1 MRTRAMSQ
9 TSPLATL
16 AAPFLPPLRTVRT
29 YSLAKLR
36 RDLIAGLT
44 VSVVE
49 VPQAMAYAVIAG
61 VPPVFGLYTSI
72 LQGVIGALL
81 SSSEHMTTGP
91 TNTQSLLI
99 ASAVKA
105 IVMPG
110 ANDMLYV
117 DLVFTLT
124 IFKGLIQLSFAAA
137 RLGDLVRYVS
147 RSVIVGL
154 TAGAGVL
161 IFVGQLPA
169 FLGVDTSTATSRLPG
184 VIGRLHR
191 LLAHLDQANWRAIL
205 IGCVVLGIVVGVRMI
220 SKLLPGAL
228 AGVIISAAIVALVG
242 WQGGGLPL
250 IAPLPKGLPHFHVP
264 WRGFGYA
271 RDLFGGALA
280 LAVLGMVE
288 SVAIA
293 KSIAVHSGERISAN
307 QEFFAQG
314 LKNAISSFFQC
325 IPGSGSFT
333 RSALDHAAGAATR
346 FGAVFNAIFVAIIF
360 LLLADKARFIPLT
373 SLAAVLFVIAWGLID
388 WRYMRRLA
396 RTSRSDAVVCFTT
409 FAATLLAPLEYAIFI
424 GIFLNLA
431 LYLRRASRLQMTE
444 MVMAGTGS
452 FFELPLQDRSGT
464 KQVLFLQLEG
474 QLFFGVADE
483 LEERLARLARGGT
496 RVFIFRLKRTHS
508 IDSTVLGVFERFTRQ
523 VRAEGGHVILCG
535 LHPESMRVLGA
546 YGLLDLIGRENVFQT
561 GGGVFTSA
569 RHALDR
575 AAALVGHSID
585 VSAVEDDDDEDD
597 PASAAPMYQI

>member
-1 MRTRAMSQ
+1 MPVSPWIEPVLR
-9 TSPLATL
+9 PLA
-16 AAPFLPPLRTVRT
+16 PPWRTIQH
-29 YSLAKLR
+29 YNLSKLR
-36 RDLIAGLT
+36 RDLFAGLT

-61 VPPVFGLYTSI
+61 VPPVYGLYTSI
-72 LQGVIGALL
+72 LQGIIGALL

-105 IVMPG
+105 IVLPD
-110 ANDMLYV
+110 ANPVLYL

-137 RLGDLVRYVS
+137 QLGDLVRYVS

-169 FLGVDTSTATSRLPG
+169 FLGMDVHAVQSPLPG

-191 LLAHLDQANWRAIL
+191 LFFHLDQMNGRAIV
-205 IGCVVLGIVVGVRMI
+205 IGCCVLAIVIGVRKI
-220 SKLLPGAL
+220 SRLLPGAL
-228 AGVIISAAIVALVG
+228 LGVIAAGAAVGALG
-242 WQGGGLPL
+242 WHRGQVPLIQPLPEGLPRL
-250 IAPLPKGLPHFHVP
+250 HVP
-264 WRGFGYA
+264 WLGFAHARG
-271 RDLFGGALA
+271 LFGGALA
-280 LAVLGMVE
+280 LAILGMME

-293 KSIAVHSGERISAN
+293 KSIAAHTGERISAN

-314 LKNAISSFFQC
+314 LKNFLTGFFQC

-346 FGAVFNAIFVAIIF
+346 FAAVFNALFVAVIF
-360 LLLADKARFIPLT
+360 LIAAPAARFIPLA
-373 SLAAVLFVIAWGLID
+373 SLAAVLFVIAGGLID
-388 WRYMRRLA
+388 WRHMARLA
-396 RTSRSDAVVCFTT
+396 RSNRADAAVCFAT

-431 LYLRRASRLQMTE
+431 LYLRRASRLQITE
-444 MVMAGTGS
+444 MVRLDKDSFTEVPLHDRTGGNQ
-452 FFELPLQDRSGT
+452 E
-464 KQVLFLQLEG
+464 VLFLQLEG

-483 LEERLARLARGGT
+483 LEERLAQLSHTGARI
-496 RVFIFRLKRTHS
+496 FIFRLKRTHS
-508 IDSTVLGVFERFTRQ
+508 IDSTVLGVLERFTRK
-523 VRAEGGHVILCG
+523 VTEARGHVILCG
-535 LHPESMRVLGA
+535 LRPELLQVLRD
-546 YGLLDLIGRENVFQT
+546 YGLLELIGQENVFET
-561 GGGVFTSA
+561 GGGIFNSA
-569 RHALDR
+569 RRALNR
-575 AAALVGHSID
+575 AAQLIGHSID
-585 VSAVEDDDDEDD
+585 ASGLEDDSEPD
-597 PASAAPMYQI
+597 ALMYEI

>member
-1 MRTRAMSQ
+1 MASSADTI
-9 TSPLATL
+9 PLL
-16 AAPFLPPLRTVRT
+16 FQPFLPPLRTVRN
-29 YSLAKLR
+29 YSVAKLR
-36 RDLIAGLT
+36 RDVLAGLT

-61 VPPVFGLYTSI
+61 VSPEYGIYTSI
-72 LQGVIGALL
+72 LQGIIGALL

-105 IVMPG
+105 IVLPG
-110 ANDMLYV
+110 ANDALYLE
-117 DLVFTLT
+117 LVFALT

-169 FLGVDTSTATSRLPG
+169 FLGVDTTHTTSHLPG
-184 VIGRLHR
+184 VIGRIHR
-191 LLAHLDQANWRAIL
+191 LWAHLDQTNWRAIL
-205 IGCVVLGIVVGVRMI
+205 IGCVVLVIVAGVARI
-220 SKLLPGAL
+220 SRLLPGAL
-228 AGVIISAAIVALVG
+228 LGVIVSAVIVVVMG
-242 WQGGGLPL
+242 WAGGAVPL
-250 IAPLPKGLPHFHVP
+250 IAPLPRGFPHFHVP
-264 WRGFGYA
+264 WQGLGYA

-280 LAVLGMVE
+280 LAILGMVE

-293 KSIAVHSGERISAN
+293 KSIAIHSGERISAN

-314 LKNAISSFFQC
+314 LKNFLTGFFQC

-346 FGAVFNAIFVAIIF
+346 FGAVFNALFVATIFF
-360 LLLADKARFIPLT
+360 LLRNQARFIPLA

-388 WRYMRRLA
+388 WRYMRRLV
-396 RTSRSDAVVCFTT
+396 RTSRSDAIVCFTT
-409 FAATLLAPLEYAIFI
+409 LAATLLAPLEYAIFI

-431 LYLRRASRLQMTE
+431 LYLRRASRLQMSE
-444 MVMAGTGS
+444 MVMAGQGS
-452 FFELPLQDRSGT
+452 FAEVPVQDRSGA
-464 KQVLFLQLEG
+464 KHVLFLQLEG

-483 LEERLARLARGGT
+483 LEERLSRLAHAGT

-523 VRAEGGHVILCG
+523 VRSENGHVILCG
-535 LHPESMRVLGA
+535 LHPELMRVLGA
-546 YGLLDLIGRENVFQT
+546 YGLLDLIGRDNVFET
-561 GGGVFTSA
+561 GGNVFTSA
-569 RHALDR
+569 RRALDR
-575 AAALVGHSID
+575 AAQLVGHSID
-585 VSAVEDDDDEDD
+585 VSGVDDDDEDD
-597 PASAAPMYQI
+597 PAADAPMYQI